1 MADDARPLSR
11 GQEALWTAHRMAP
24 DSAAYNMVMAF
35 LVFAPMD
42 VPTLTEAVRAV
53 MARHE
58 LLSARFEEADG
69 RPQWKVSDRDTH
81 HPVPLRVQD
90 LSGIDGIDVDDTK
103 MCALL
108 FEYTE
113 EPFALDTDPPWRVAV
128 VRSRTRTALA
138 VVIHHIAAD
147 FTSVWLVLRDLL
159 DAYLS
164 LADSGRIPWS
174 TPPGSWDHHVHAER
188 KLLDSPAGKRAERFW
203 SEVCDKAVPAELPTD
218 RPRPAVAGFHGDT
231 VRLRLPPVDF
241 DRLTTVA
248 RQVGVSTFAYLLGA
262 FQALH
267 YRFAGQGDFLLGCPA
282 TTRWD
287 PELRDTVG
295 YFVNTFPVR
304 ARFSA
309 NTTFRQAAKSAHRQI
324 TSGLAHV
331 RYPGA
336 LLTLGGGAAT
346 GAPLFRITFLMLA
359 MDRVQPRL
367 EPPATG
373 EILGQETEYRGLRMV
388 GIDLPQQ
395 EGQLDLI
402 VRIHHWPDRL
412 DVVFSFRTDLF
423 DRSSIESLISYFG
436 RMVEAVVT
444 EPDALVSRVRL
455 ADARE
460 LAHLKSLGAGRIGA
474 V

>member
-1 MADDARPLSR
+1 MADDTRPLSR

-35 LVFAPMD
+35 LVLAPLDMS
-42 VPTLTEAVRAV
+42 TLTEAVRAV

-58 LLSARFEEADG
+58 LLSSRFDEVDG
-69 RPQWKVSDRDTH
+69 RPRRRVSDGGAHD
-81 HPVPLRVQD
+81 PVPLRVQD
-90 LSGIDGIDVDDTK
+90 LSGTDGTDADDMK

-108 FEYTE
+108 SDYTA
-113 EPFALDTDPPWRVAV
+113 EPFALDTEPPWRVAV

-159 DAYLS
+159 DAYQS
-164 LADSGRIPWS
+164 LADAGRVSWS
-174 TPPGSWDHHVHAER
+174 TPPASWDRYVHAER
-188 KLLDSPAGKRAERFW
+188 KLLDSPAGERAEGFW

-262 FQALH
+262 FQGLH
-267 YRFAGQGDFLLGCPA
+267 YRFTGQDDFLLGCPA

-287 PELRDTVG
+287 RELRDTVG

-336 LLTLGGGAAT
+336 LLTLGGGGAAR
-346 GAPLFRITFLMLA
+346 APLFRITFLMLA

-373 EILGQETEYRGLRMV
+373 EILGQETEYRGLPMV

-412 DVVFSFRTDLF
+412 DMVFSYRTDLF
-423 DRSSIESLISYFG
+423 DRSSIESLVSCFG
-436 RMVEAVVT
+436 RMIDAVVAD
-444 EPDALVSRVRL
+444 PDARVSRVRL

-460 LAHLKSLGAGRIGA
+460 LAHLNSLSAGGGAD
-474 V
+474 